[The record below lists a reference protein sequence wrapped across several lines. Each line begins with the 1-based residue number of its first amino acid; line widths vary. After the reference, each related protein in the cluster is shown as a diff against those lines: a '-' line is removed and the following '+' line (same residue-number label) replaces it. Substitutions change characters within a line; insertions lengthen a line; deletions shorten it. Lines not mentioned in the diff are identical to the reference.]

1 MNTLD
6 MRLIALGVP
15 AETLAEVR
23 GLLRA
28 NGAGMVELLLQK
40 KVLPEAELLAAFGD
54 GSRKVLSGVTTIEE
68 VFRVTRIIKRETEGI
83 AGIPTG

>member
-6 MRLIALGVP
+6 MRLIALGVS